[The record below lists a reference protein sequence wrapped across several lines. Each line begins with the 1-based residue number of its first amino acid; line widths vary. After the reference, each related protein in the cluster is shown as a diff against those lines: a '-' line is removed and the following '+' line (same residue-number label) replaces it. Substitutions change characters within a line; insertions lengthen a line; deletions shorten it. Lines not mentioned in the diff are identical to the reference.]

1 MVVVSYDN
9 DYEDENHNCFIRYF
23 CCDIYSP
30 RSDVLLTLI
39 CLIITTIVI
48 AVTAGVCAN
57 SWFIYV
63 NTISNPKSVNIV
75 SNWNDTFNTG
85 SVGGSYQF

>member
-9 DYEDENHNCFIRYF
+9 DFEDENHNCCVRYF
-23 CCDIYSP
+23 CCNIYNP
-30 RSDVLLTLI
+30 RNDLGLC
-39 CLIITTIVI
+39 CLFIAVITIVI

-63 NTISNPKSVNIV
+63 NTIANPR
-75 SNWNDTFNTG
+75 
-85 SVGGSYQF
+85 